1 MTARKHYTISLTL
14 QNARLNKR
22 ALYGLLSCCKAL
34 QTVYNFSSSG
44 STNKNSS
51 SAIDNVAG
59 GSVAVAATAI
69 VTEEH
74 EKKVNAELLQ
84 WSRAQLS
91 GLVEN
96 DSDPVALVER
106 VLSV

>member
-1 MTARKHYTISLTL
+1 M
-14 QNARLNKR
+14 
-22 ALYGLLSCCKAL
+22 
-34 QTVYNFSSSG
+34 
-44 STNKNSS
+44 
-51 SAIDNVAG
+51 
-59 GSVAVAATAI
+59 AVAATAI